1 MLKRLLEDETGSPAT
16 EFALVASIISIAALG
31 AFMSLG
37 KQSTSQM
44 ESVHTA
50 YADVN

>member
-1 MLKRLLEDETGSPAT
+1 MFKKILQDETGSPAT

-31 AFMSLG
+31 AFMALG
-37 KQSTSQM
+37 NASTAQM
-44 ESVHTA
+44 DGVEQA